1 MRHPIL
7 GTALALVAAASVAGV
22 GANEVYQWKDANGV
36 THYSESPP
44 PSGSYQQ
51 RKITDSGA
59 STSQTTTTSGQ
70 ASTPAAAENPQCAI
84 ARRNIEALRGD
95 GPVQQDDGEG
105 NVRELD
111 ADERAN
117 QLELAQ
123 AAVRAY
129 CTDDAP
135 TG

>member
-7 GTALALVAAASVAGV
+7 GTALALVVAAFATGAG
-22 GANEVYQWKDANGV
+22 ADEVYQWKDANGV

-44 PSGSYQQ
+44 PSGNYQQ

-59 STSQTTTTSGQ
+59 STSQTTTTAGQ
-70 ASTPAAAENPQCAI
+70 ASTPAAAEDSQCAI
-84 ARRNIEALRGD
+84 ARRNIETLRSE

-105 NVRELD
+105 NVRELG

-135 TG
+135 VG

>member
-7 GTALALVAAASVAGV
+7 GTALALVAAASVAGA
-22 GANEVYQWKDANGV
+22 GANEVYQWKDASGV

-59 STSQTTTTSGQ
+59 STSRAATTGQ
-70 ASTPAAAENPQCAI
+70 AATPAAAENPQCAI
-84 ARRNIEALRGD
+84 ARRNIETLRNE
-95 GPVQQDDGEG
+95 GPVQQEDGEG

-135 TG
+135 AT

>member
-7 GTALALVAAASVAGV
+7 GTALALVAAAFATGAG
-22 GANEVYQWKDANGV
+22 ASEVYQWKDASGV

-44 PSGSYQQ
+44 PSGNYQQ
-51 RKITDSGA
+51 RKISDSGA
-59 STSQTTTTSGQ
+59 STSQTTSNGQ
-70 ASTPAAAENPQCAI
+70 ASANPAAAENPQCAI
-84 ARRNIEALRGD
+84 ARRNIETLRGE

-135 TG
+135 AA